1 MKYPAVFG
9 SMVKLKENY
18 KSTVSVVK
26 TLQAIHR
33 DKRKI
38 RLRLEHLLNDQKKKK
53 KEIEAEINF
62 LLKLKD
68 CLRKCLMLFYDLLV
82 KGTRV
87 KENK

>member
-53 KEIEAEINF
+53 KK
-62 LLKLKD
+62 LKLKLIS
-68 CLRKCLMLFYDLLV
+68 C
-82 KGTRV
+82 
-87 KENK
+87 

>member
-9 SMVKLKENY
+9 SMVKLRENY
-18 KSTVSVVK
+18 KSTVSVVRA
-26 TLQAIHR
+26 LQAIDR

-38 RLRLEHLLNDQKKKK
+38 RLEHLLNDKKKK

-62 LLKLKD
+62 LFKLKD

-82 KGTRV
+82 KGTGV